1 MVFRESW
8 LRSVIVPLAQAA
20 YLVVLLIVAIHFF
33 RDFDFEALREITISF
48 TIVAVA
54 ALLGIIN
61 RFWMA
66 GVFYLSLGP
75 SPREKSRWPLF
86 WVTVSV
92 FGKAWMSRY
101 LPVKGAWVAHRL
113 ILARTLSVTK
123 TQMATSTALETITQL
138 SGMAIVA
145 AGFLSLNSDLLP
157 GSFSSEIV
165 LFLGP
170 AMLLALGSRPV
181 LGLGLRLLSKIRGFD
196 PGSVVMPGFRIYL
209 AVASAQI
216 FTALLSG
223 FATVLIVVAIYGPI
237 SLGHAAFVI
246 GLTAVAN
253 LTSVLAF
260 FAPVGIGVREAILIA
275 GLQDIVS
282 LEVALAVAVVSR
294 LWSVVVDLLFFGLS
308 QIAEVGKL
316 GNINAM

>member
-1 MVFRESW
+1 MDFRGKK
-8 LRSVIVPLAQAA
+8 LRAPVVPLAQVA
-20 YLVVLLIVAIHFF
+20 YLVALLIAALLFF
-33 RDFDFEALREITISF
+33 KDFDFEGLREITISLP
-48 TIVAVA
+48 IVAIA

-61 RFWMA
+61 RLWMA
-66 GVFYLSLGP
+66 GVFYFSLGP
-75 SPREKSRWPLF
+75 SPLEKSQWSLF
-86 WVTVSV
+86 WGTVSV

-123 TQMATSTALETITQL
+123 TQMATGTALETITQL
-138 SGMAIVA
+138 SGMAIVS
-145 AGFLSLNSDLLP
+145 AGFLILHSDLLP
-157 GSFSSEIV
+157 GAFSSGIA
-165 LFLGP
+165 LFLAP
-170 AMLLALGSRPV
+170 VMLLALGSRPV
-181 LGLGLRLLSKIRGFD
+181 LGLGLRLLSKVRGFD

-216 FTALLSG
+216 ITALLSG

-237 SLGHAAFVI
+237 SLANVAFVI

-253 LTSVLAF
+253 FTGVLAF
-260 FAPVGIGVREAILIA
+260 FAPAGIGVREAILIA

-282 LEVALAVAVVSR
+282 LEVALSVAVVSR

-308 QIAEVGKL
+308 QIAEIGKW
-316 GNINAM
+316 GRNSVR